1 MAKQKKTQRL
11 FQAFRDFFIASK
23 EEQEGGMKERIGGLR
38 HYIDKLK
45 PSFSEGGKFPWLHST
60 FEAFETFAFTPN
72 RTTTKGCH
80 VRDAIDLKRA
90 MITVVVALIPAM
102 LFGMW
107 NIGYQT
113 SLHAADW
120 PFQPGTSASWWYCL
134 WFGFLRMLPM
144 LAVSYIVGLTIE
156 FIFAQIRHH
165 EVNEG
170 FLVTGFL
177 IPMIMPVTTPLWQLA
192 LAVAFA
198 VIIGK
203 EAFGGTGMNFL
214 NPALV
219 ARAFLFFA
227 YPSRMSGDN
236 VWIAA
241 DLWGTDA
248 IAGATPLGELAA
260 KLQPSASAVDMLI
273 GTIPGSTCE
282 TSVVAVALGA
292 TLLLLTG
299 IASWRIMLSVLLGG
313 GLMGLLFNQLLTPH
327 SSLFIYGQ
335 LPFYYHYLMG
345 GFMFGAVF
353 MATDPV
359 TAAQTN
365 IGKWIYGFLIGA
377 FAVMLRVL
385 NPAYPE
391 GMMLSILLMNCFAP
405 LIDHCVIAQN
415 IKRRQKRV
423 LVKQKA
429 QAQ

>member
-1 MAKQKKTQRL
+1 MFNNLR
-11 FQAFRDFFIASK
+11 RFID
-23 EEQEGGMKERIGGLR
+23 E
-38 HYIDKLK
+38 LK
-45 PSFSEGGKFPWLHST
+45 PTFSEGGKLPWLEST

-72 RTTTKGCH
+72 RVTKRGCH
-80 VRDAIDLKRA
+80 VRDAVDLKRA
-90 MITVVVALIPAM
+90 MITVVIALIPAM

-107 NIGYQT
+107 NIGYQHY
-113 SLHAADW
+113 LAA
-120 PFQPGTSASWWYCL
+120 PQTLNSQLSTLNYFWYCF
-134 WFGFLRMLPM
+134 WFGFLRMLPL

-156 FIFAQIRHH
+156 FAFAQIRHH
-165 EVNEG
+165 QVNEG

-177 IPMIMPVTTPLWQLA
+177 IPMIVPVTTPLWQLA
-192 LAVAFA
+192 IATAFA

-203 EAFGGTGMNFL
+203 EVFGGTGMNFL

-219 ARAFLFFA
+219 ARAFLFFS
-227 YPSRMSGDN
+227 YPSHMSGDN

-248 IAGATPLGELAA
+248 ITSATPMAELASGIR
-260 KLQPSASAVDMLI
+260 PTASALDMFI

-282 TSVVAVALGA
+282 TSMIAILLGA
-292 TLLLLTG
+292 ILLLVSG
-299 IASWRIMLSVLLGG
+299 IASWRIMLSVIIGG
-313 GLMGLLFNQLLTPH
+313 GLMGLTFNILSTLNLPQLSTLNSQLSTYF
-327 SSLFIYGQ
+327 S

-359 TAAQTN
+359 TAAQT
-365 IGKWIYGFLIGA
+365 IAGKWIYGLLIGI

-405 LIDHCVIAQN
+405 LIDHCVVARN
-415 IKRRQKRV
+415 IKRRQRRAI
-423 LVKQKA
+423 VKSKA
-429 QAQ
+429 TTR

>member
-1 MAKQKKTQRL
+1 MLEVFKGNIR
-11 FQAFRDFFIASK
+11 RFFD
-23 EEQEGGMKERIGGLR
+23 R
-38 HYIDKLK
+38 LK
-45 PSFSEGGKFPWLHST
+45 PTFSEGGKLSLLGST

-72 RTTTKGCH
+72 RVTKQGCH
-80 VRDAIDLKRA
+80 VRDAVDLKRA
-90 MITVVVALIPAM
+90 MITVVIALIPAM

-113 SLHAADW
+113 ALHSAEW
-120 PFQPGTSASWWYCL
+120 PYQLGTSACFWYCL
-134 WFGFLRMLPM
+134 WFGFLRMLPL

-156 FIFAQIRHH
+156 FAFAQIRHH
-165 EVNEG
+165 QVNEG

-177 IPMIMPVTTPLWQLA
+177 IPMIVPVTTPLWQLA
-192 LAVAFA
+192 LATAFA

-227 YPSRMSGDN
+227 YPTRMSGDN
-236 VWIAA
+236 VWIAN

-248 IAGATPLGELAA
+248 IVGATPLGMLASGTD
-260 KLQPSASAVDMLI
+260 LSTLTSQFSPLDMFI

-282 TSVVAVALGA
+282 TSTIAVALGA
-292 TLLLLTG
+292 TLLLITG
-299 IASWRIMLSVLLGG
+299 IASWRIMLSVMLGG
-313 GLMGLLFNQLLTPH
+313 GLMGLAFNL
-327 SSLFIYGQ
+327 IGANEYMD

-365 IGKWIYGFLIGA
+365 IGKWIYGLLIGI
-377 FAVMLRVL
+377 FAVMLRVV

-405 LIDHCVIAQN
+405 LIDHCVIARN
-415 IKRRQKRV
+415 IKMRQKRAQ
-423 LVKQKA
+423 VKPKA
-429 QAQ
+429 TTR

>member
-1 MAKQKKTQRL
+1 M
-11 FQAFRDFFIASK
+11 FSN
-23 EEQEGGMKERIGGLR
+23 LR
-38 HYIDKLK
+38 HIIDRIK
-45 PSFSEGGKFPWLHST
+45 PTFSKGGKFAWLQST

-72 RTTTKGCH
+72 RVTKRGCH
-80 VRDAIDLKRA
+80 VRDAVDLKRS
-90 MITVVVALIPAM
+90 MIIVVVALMPAM

-113 SLHAADW
+113 SLHATDW
-120 PFQPGTSASWWYCL
+120 PFEAGTAANFFYCF

-144 LAVSYIVGLTIE
+144 LAVSYIVGLGIE
-156 FIFAQIRHH
+156 FTFAQIRHH

-177 IPMIMPVTTPLWQLA
+177 IPMIVPVTTPLWQLA
-192 LAVAFA
+192 LATAFA

-203 EAFGGTGMNFL
+203 EVFGGTGMNFL

-227 YPSRMSGDN
+227 YPTRMSGDG
-236 VWIAA
+236 VWIAN

-248 IAGATPLGELAA
+248 ITGATPLGELAA
-260 KLQPSASAVDMLI
+260 GLHPSASALDMLLGI
-273 GTIPGSTCE
+273 IPGSTCE
-282 TSVVAVALGA
+282 TSVIAIVLGA
-292 TLLLLTG
+292 ALLLFTG
-299 IASWRIMLSVLLGG
+299 IASWRIMLSVILGG
-313 GLMGLLFNQLLTPH
+313 GLMGLLFNA
-327 SSLFIYGQ
+327 IGANEYMQ

-365 IGKWIYGFLIGA
+365 VGKWIYGLLIGI
-377 FAVMLRVL
+377 FAVMLRVI

-391 GMMLSILLMNCFAP
+391 GMMLAILLMNCFAP
-405 LIDHCVIAQN
+405 LIDHCVISRNIAKRKKRAIVTSKTTAQ
-415 IKRRQKRV
+415 
-423 LVKQKA
+423 
-429 QAQ
+429 